1 MSVSST
7 KKSSTSINTQAHAP
21 ARVASPCV
29 SLCALDIRDIC
40 VGCYRSAN
48 EICDWMLL
56 SDDERRA
63 VLVKAAERNRERNP
77 FA

>member
-1 MSVSST
+1 MNQPPT
-7 KKSSTSINTQAHAP
+7 KKSIATVR

-29 SLCALDIRDIC
+29 SLCSLDIRDIC

-48 EICDWMLL
+48 EICDWMVLN
-56 SDDERRA
+56 DDERRA
-63 VLVKAAERNRERNP
+63 VLVKAAERNRKNNP